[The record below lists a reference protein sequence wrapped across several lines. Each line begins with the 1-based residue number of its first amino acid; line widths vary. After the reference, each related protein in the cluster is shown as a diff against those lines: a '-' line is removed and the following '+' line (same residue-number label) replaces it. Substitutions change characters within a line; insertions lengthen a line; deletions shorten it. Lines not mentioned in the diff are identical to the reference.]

1 MRRYFSILVV
11 AVATLLLSAC
21 EFATADLPD
30 TQRANRLLWG
40 RVEDGLR
47 IERRHAQVVAHL
59 NDILLGKTQIDTA
72 YGECEV
78 LSNRDIYTLDYSIS
92 GYSNETYRIVTDGK
106 RLDEGGQWS
115 IYMKLGSYMSMVEVG
130 TAKGIEGQ
138 SNKFTIKTG
147 NPEWYHFYEYFVA
160 QQSEV
165 EYSINDITGALILT
179 MTNATG
185 LNTDDLQNPE
195 TANYTIDYK
204 LLKPLRFEGADIV
217 SGIVDIRYCDVQTKS
232 QRSLVVDITN
242 QEASYLKIE

>member
-1 MRRYFSILVV
+1 MKRYFSILAV
-11 AVATLLLSAC
+11 AVATMLLSAC
-21 EFATADLPD
+21 EFATAETPD

-40 RVEDGLR
+40 RVEEGLR
-47 IERRHAQVVAHL
+47 FERRHAQVVAHL

-92 GYSNETYRIVTDGK
+92 KYSNETYRIVTNGK

-138 SNKFTIKTG
+138 SDKFTLKTG
-147 NPEWYHFYEYFVA
+147 NPEWYHFYDYFVA

-165 EYSINDITGALILT
+165 EYTINELTGALILT
-179 MTNATG
+179 MTSATG
-185 LNTDDLQNPE
+185 LNTDNLQNPE
-195 TANYTIDYK
+195 AANYTINYEQ
-204 LLKPLRFEGADIV
+204 LKPLRFEGADII
-217 SGIVDIRYCDVQTKS
+217 SGKVDITYRDIKAKS
-232 QRSLVVDITN
+232 QRRIVVEIADF
-242 QEASYLKIE
+242 EPSYTKIE